1 MAPPLKWINDL
12 ENVSFD
18 APAGKLFT
26 EVRAELECQGPGTRQ
41 HSVQVYYYI
50 APGQLCEQQL
60 IEPPLYPAV
69 PVIPGTTSAPPHGA
83 PGVNRYVLD
92 TSPGNQTWFHR
103 IEIEPQIGS
112 ACDIV
117 NVNGFGLIAH

>member
-1 MAPPLKWINDL
+1 M
-12 ENVSFD
+12 SR
-18 APAGKLFT
+18 AGHQAA
-26 EVRAELECQGPGTRQ
+26 R
-41 HSVQVYYYI
+41 VQVYYYL

-83 PGVNRYVLD
+83 PGVNRYVLQ
-92 TSPGNQTWFHR
+92 TSNPTHPCSTAGGFRR

-117 NVNGFGLIAH
+117 NVWDFRTYSVTAEQPTPRRRL